1 MPKIKKTSFLVAIGG
16 QMRMNHEFF
25 ANPKISKF
33 RADEEDVNA
42 YVQSMIRNT
51 NKQEILTWINHMS
64 EHDLHLL
71 ISPYITEKMTEE
83 LAEKES

>member
-25 ANPKISKF
+25 TNPKISKF

-71 ISPYITEKMTEE
+71 IFPYITEKMTEE